1 MTPRIFS
8 VLLALAVL
16 CAGPGAARG
25 ASPSPSATEWQPA
38 HTWVFYASICSWP
51 AKAGL
56 ASFTG
61 TRRDEDFVAQF
72 KAAGVPGKNVVF
84 LKDSAATHAAMRD
97 GLAALAARAGAG
109 PDDTL
114 VFAFQGHG
122 SRKLLFCYDYDAARP
137 DETVFH
143 MDEIFP
149 ILDKSWK
156 GRRLILIG
164 DCCCSGSLRSVL
176 AQFARQRPEVRVAAL
191 ASATASNLSTG
202 NWTFTEGLIRAL
214 RGDPIIDRDHDGRL
228 SISEV
233 DRFIHDQMKYKEDQL
248 ASLTLSA
255 NFEKDFVLRAAA
267 SGPAAAVRDVPGA
280 YQIGDVLEA
289 RDQEGKW
296 YPSEILDWKQAGNS
310 YRVHFAGW
318 DDKWDEWVD
327 AARLRPIT
335 KPKLNVGQHYEVKW
349 QGKWYPAT
357 LTKSVEDYFYFVH
370 YENEA
375 GEDDEWITPER
386 ARAARP
392 EGGKPQPAAA
402 ATSFV
407 ALDARPPAV
416 GDLVAAQYH
425 TDWYSGRI
433 TGLVNGTFAVRYDDN
448 TTGKLVASQLIPVA
462 DPATL
467 RVGDR
472 VLAVWSND
480 ARMYPGRVKAIDG
493 PKARIKWE
501 DGSAPSDVPLK
512 AIARIRQ

>member
-1 MTPRIFS
+1 MAPRILSLF
-8 VLLALAVL
+8 LAWVIL
-16 CAGPGAARG
+16 CSGMVRG
-25 ASPSPSATEWQPA
+25 ASEWQPA

-56 ASFTG
+56 SSFTG
-61 TRRDEDFVAQF
+61 ARRDEDFVAQF

-114 VFAFQGHG
+114 IFAFQGHG
-122 SRKLLFCYDYDAARP
+122 SRKLLYCYDYDTARP

-156 GRRLILIG
+156 GQRLILIG

-191 ASATASNLSTG
+191 ASATASNVSTG

-255 NFEKDFVLRAAA
+255 NFEKDFIVRPTA
-267 SGPAAAVRDVPGA
+267 SGPAAAVGEIPGA
-280 YQIGDVLEA
+280 YQIGDLLEA

-296 YPSEILDWKQAGNS
+296 YPSEILDWKRAGNS

-327 AARLRPIT
+327 VARLRPIT

-349 QGKWYPAT
+349 QGRWYPAT

-386 ARAARP
+386 ARVARQD
-392 EGGKPQPAAA
+392 GGKQPAGA
-402 ATSFV
+402 SGFV
-407 ALDARPPAV
+407 ALEARPPVV
-416 GDLVAAQYH
+416 GDLVAARYH

-433 TGLVNGTFAVRYDDN
+433 TGMVNGTFAVRYDDN
-448 TTGKLVASQLIPVA
+448 TTGKLVASELIPMA
-462 DPATL
+462 DPAAL

-472 VLAVWSND
+472 VLAVWGND
-480 ARMYPGRVKAIDG
+480 ARMYPGRVKAIETQ
-493 PKARIKWE
+493 KARIKWE

-512 AIARIRQ
+512 AIARIR